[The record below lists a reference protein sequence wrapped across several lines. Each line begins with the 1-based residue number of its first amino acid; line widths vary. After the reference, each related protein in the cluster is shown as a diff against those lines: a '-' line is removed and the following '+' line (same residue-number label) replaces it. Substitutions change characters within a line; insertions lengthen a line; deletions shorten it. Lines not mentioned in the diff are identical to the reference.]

1 MGVILQ
7 IYHDSLCPLEKN
19 PMAGVVSPPL
29 MGSHGVLPL
38 TIVAPLPDICR
49 HMSNCIARAE
59 REVFLATNFW
69 IHSHAS
75 TLVTNAFRE
84 LSRRAGQ
91 RGTKVVVKVVYDR
104 GAPQQVWENH
114 LNVHEKDFAGEKVKL
129 PAPEEI
135 PNIDLQ
141 VINYHRPIFG
151 TFHAKFMIVDR
162 RVALLQSNNI
172 QDNDNLEMM
181 VRLEGPI
188 VDSLYDSALVSWG
201 RPLGALFHCLRLL
214 PDQYQSRVGQ
224 GKTSTIMQMVVRG
237 DPCLNTL
244 QIIPNMIPTFS
255 GKRRESTP
263 ASILSRVS
271 HGLKRYL
278 AISVCFI
285 PISFRKEVSNKTKIP
300 QSNPTPWEMPRIAT
314 RILR

>member
-38 TIVAPLPDICR
+38 TIVAPLLDICR

-104 GAPQQVWENH
+104 GSPQQVWENH

-135 PNIDLQ
+135 PNIDVQ

-201 RPLGALFHCLRLL
+201 RLLGTPLPLL
-214 PDQYQSRVGQ
+214 ASPARS
-224 GKTSTIMQMVVRG
+224 
-237 DPCLNTL
+237 
-244 QIIPNMIPTFS
+244 IPVSSWS
-255 GKRRESTP
+255 GKDLDNYANGSERGSMSQHTPDHPQYDPDFQRETQRVN
-263 ASILSRVS
+263 ASLDPQQGISRTQAVSRHLSMLYPYIIS
-271 HGLKRYL
+271 KRG
-278 AISVCFI
+278 I
-285 PISFRKEVSNKTKIP
+285 
-300 QSNPTPWEMPRIAT
+300 
-314 RILR
+314 

>member
-1 MGVILQ
+1 MPAILQ

-19 PMAGVVSPPL
+19 PTVGVVSPPL

-75 TLVTNAFRE
+75 TLVTNAF
-84 LSRRAGQ
+84 RAGQ

-162 RVALLQSNNI
+162 RVALLQRNNI

-201 RPLGALFHCLRLL
+201 RPLGAPLPLL
-214 PDQYQSRVGQ
+214 ASPARS
-224 GKTSTIMQMVVRG
+224 
-237 DPCLNTL
+237 
-244 QIIPNMIPTFS
+244 IPVSSWS
-255 GKRRESTP
+255 GKDLDNYANGSERGSMSQHTPDHPQYDPDFQRETQRVN
-263 ASILSRVS
+263 ASLDPQQGISRTQAVSRHLSMLYPYIIS
-271 HGLKRYL
+271 KRG
-278 AISVCFI
+278 I
-285 PISFRKEVSNKTKIP
+285 
-300 QSNPTPWEMPRIAT
+300 
-314 RILR
+314 

>member
-1 MGVILQ
+1 
-7 IYHDSLCPLEKN
+7 
-19 PMAGVVSPPL
+19 MAGVVSPPL

-38 TIVAPLPDICR
+38 IIVAPLPDICR
-49 HMSNCIARAE
+49 HMSNCIVRAKN
-59 REVFLATNFW
+59 EVFLATNFW

-91 RGTKVVVKVVYDR
+91 HGTKVVAKVVYDR
-104 GAPQQVWENH
+104 GAPQQIWENH
-114 LNVHEKDFAGEKVKL
+114 LNVHEKDFVSEKVKL

-162 RVALLQSNNI
+162 RVALLQSSNI

-181 VRLEGPI
+181 VRVEGPI

-201 RPLGALFHCLRLL
+201 RPLGVPLPLL
-214 PDQYQSRVGQ
+214 ASPARS
-224 GKTSTIMQMVVRG
+224 
-237 DPCLNTL
+237 
-244 QIIPNMIPTFS
+244 IP
-255 GKRRESTP
+255 
-263 ASILSRVS
+263 
-271 HGLKRYL
+271 
-278 AISVCFI
+278 
-285 PISFRKEVSNKTKIP
+285 VSNWSVEGLDNYANDGEKETMFQHTADNPHYDPDFQRETQRVNANLDP
-300 QSNPTPWEMPRIAT
+300 QQDISRTQAVT
-314 RILR
+314 RHLSMFLIHKAS

>member
-19 PMAGVVSPPL
+19 PMVGVVSPPL
-29 MGSHGVLPL
+29 MGSQGVLPL
-38 TIVAPLPDICR
+38 TIVAPLLDICH

-75 TLVTNAFRE
+75 TLISNAFRE

-114 LNVHEKDFAGEKVKL
+114 LNVHEKDFAGEKVNL

-162 RVALLQSNNI
+162 RVALLQSSNI

-181 VRLEGPI
+181 VRVEGPI
-188 VDSLYDSALVSWG
+188 VDSLYDSALISWG
-201 RPLGALFHCLRLL
+201 RPLGAPLPLL
-214 PDQYQSRVGQ
+214 ASPARSMPVS
-224 GKTSTIMQMVVRG
+224 KW
-237 DPCLNTL
+237 
-244 QIIPNMIPTFS
+244 S
-255 GKRRESTP
+255 GKDNYIDQSEIEPLPQHTPDHPHYDTDFQRETQRVN
-263 ASILSRVS
+263 ASLDPQQGISRTQAVSRHLSMLQPYIIS
-271 HGLKRYL
+271 KRN
-278 AISVCFI
+278 I
-285 PISFRKEVSNKTKIP
+285 
-300 QSNPTPWEMPRIAT
+300 
-314 RILR
+314 

>member
-38 TIVAPLPDICR
+38 TIVAPLLDICR

-75 TLVTNAFRE
+75 TLVTKAFRE

-162 RVALLQSNNI
+162 RVALLQRNNI

-201 RPLGALFHCLRLL
+201 RPLGAPLPLL
-214 PDQYQSRVGQ
+214 ASPARS
-224 GKTSTIMQMVVRG
+224 
-237 DPCLNTL
+237 
-244 QIIPNMIPTFS
+244 IPVSSWS
-255 GKRRESTP
+255 GKDLDNYANGSERGSMSQHTPDHPQYDPDFQRETQRVN
-263 ASILSRVS
+263 ASLDPQQGISRTQAVSRHLSMLYPYIIS
-271 HGLKRYL
+271 KRG
-278 AISVCFI
+278 I
-285 PISFRKEVSNKTKIP
+285 
-300 QSNPTPWEMPRIAT
+300 
-314 RILR
+314 

>member
-1 MGVILQ
+1 MPAILQ

-19 PMAGVVSPPL
+19 PTVGVVSPPL

-49 HMSNCIARAE
+49 HMSNCIVRAKK
-59 REVFLATNFW
+59 EVFLATNFW

-114 LNVHEKDFAGEKVKL
+114 LNVHEKDFTGEKVKL

-141 VINYHRPIFG
+141 VVNYHRPIFG
-151 TFHAKFMIVDR
+151 TFHAKFRIVDR
-162 RVALLQSNNI
+162 RIALLQSSNI

-181 VRLEGPI
+181 VRVEGPI

-201 RPLGALFHCLRLL
+201 RPLGAPLPLL
-214 PDQYQSRVGQ
+214 ASPARSIPVSNWSVKDLDKYANGSESEQMPQHTPDHPHYDPDFQRETQRVNTSLDPQQDISRTQAVTRHLSMFLSHIASWKFEEQYLTQSR
-224 GKTSTIMQMVVRG
+224 
-237 DPCLNTL
+237 
-244 QIIPNMIPTFS
+244 
-255 GKRRESTP
+255 
-263 ASILSRVS
+263 
-271 HGLKRYL
+271 HH
-278 AISVCFI
+278 
-285 PISFRKEVSNKTKIP
+285 
-300 QSNPTPWEMPRIAT
+300 NPTQHHGRCP
-314 RILR
+314 